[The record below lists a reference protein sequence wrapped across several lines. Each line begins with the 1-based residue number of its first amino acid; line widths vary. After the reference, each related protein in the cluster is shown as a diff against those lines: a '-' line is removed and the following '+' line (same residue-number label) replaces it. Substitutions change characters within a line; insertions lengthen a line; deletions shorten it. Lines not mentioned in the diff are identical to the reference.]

1 MEDIFNN
8 TILCNQC
15 QEKTSDITVFKEG
28 CRLRAKK
35 CPTCNKLI
43 YHPVD
48 LAEYNDFNKLK
59 HKEFQVKLRMV
70 GNSYIVSIPREI
82 IDFHEE
88 LNKEIDQL
96 IKLSLEEPGKLSL
109 FFNNFIRR
117 F

>member
-15 QEKTSDITVFKEG
+15 QEKTTDLSVFKEG
-28 CRLRAKK
+28 FRLRAKK
-35 CPTCNKLI
+35 CPNCNKII
-43 YHPVD
+43 YHPLD
-48 LAEYNDFNKLK
+48 LEEYNNFDKLK
-59 HKEFQVKLRMV
+59 HKQFQVKLRMV
-70 GNSYIVSIPREI
+70 GNSYTVSIPKEI

-109 FFNNFIRR
+109 FFNNFMRR
-117 F
+117 L

>member
-8 TILCNQC
+8 TILCNNC
-15 QEKTSDITVFKEG
+15 QEKTTDLAVFKEG
-28 CRLRAKK
+28 FRLRAKK
-35 CPTCNKLI
+35 CPNCNKI
-43 YHPVD
+43 TYHPVD
-48 LAEYNDFNKLK
+48 LAEYNNFNILK

-70 GNSYIVSIPREI
+70 GNSYTVSIPKEI
-82 IDFHEE
+82 IEFHEE
-88 LNKEIDQL
+88 LNKEIDKL